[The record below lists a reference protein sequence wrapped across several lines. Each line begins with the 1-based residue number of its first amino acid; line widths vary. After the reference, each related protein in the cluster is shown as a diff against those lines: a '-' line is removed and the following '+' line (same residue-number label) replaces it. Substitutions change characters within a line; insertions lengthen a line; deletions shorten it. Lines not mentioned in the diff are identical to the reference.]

1 MSNRRYRVITLWY
14 RAPELLLGEER
25 YTPAVD
31 VWSCGCVL
39 GELFTKKP
47 LFQADR
53 ESLQLEAI
61 SRVCGSPNPMIWP
74 EVNDLRFFHTIKPKK
89 NYRRRLREEYVMIP
103 PLALSMLK
111 AADKF
116 TKNTIRS
123 FGWNA
128 YTRPQKTNLD
138 NRLVKTRL
146 AWWLRQNESSPAK
159 SAEASRLSR
168 NVE

>member
-1 MSNRRYRVITLWY
+1 MFKYSAKQQGWNKARRFRSCSFHGPERPKAVHQQVRANFLFLNSTFSNRVITLWY

-61 SRVCGSPNPMIWP
+61 ARVCGTPNPMTWP
-74 EVNDLRFFHTIKPKK
+74 EVIDLRFFHTIKPKK
-89 NYRRRLREEYVMIP
+89 NYRRRLREEYTMIP
-103 PLALSMLK
+103 QLALSM
-111 AADKF
+111 ARF
-116 TKNTIRS
+116 
-123 FGWNA
+123 
-128 YTRPQKTNLD
+128 
-138 NRLVKTRL
+138 
-146 AWWLRQNESSPAK
+146 
-159 SAEASRLSR
+159 
-168 NVE
+168 NV